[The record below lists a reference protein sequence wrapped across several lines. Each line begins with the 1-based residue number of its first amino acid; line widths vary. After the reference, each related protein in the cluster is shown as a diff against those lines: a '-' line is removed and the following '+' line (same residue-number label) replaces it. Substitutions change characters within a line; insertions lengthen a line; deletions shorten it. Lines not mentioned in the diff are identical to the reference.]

1 MRIRTGVYWSAGARR
16 DVNQDS
22 LSLQHVA
29 AGKGECLFAAV
40 CDGIGSLA
48 VSEEASG
55 YVVRHMTDWFYQEG
69 KELIFQNSSKE
80 MILLALQRQ
89 ILQIQENLKKFQRNR
104 NLQTGTTCSGILLI
118 KNRYYLIHIGDSRIY
133 RIRKKKIPT
142 GKQKYNITCLT
153 KDDRDENGFLLKC
166 LGVSGRDR
174 ACLATGK
181 TGKGTVFLL
190 CTDGFFYGGGTE
202 RCRDVLGPVLKTGHE
217 RAEKGTGK
225 GTGDETEEILE
236 RKLEMLGEAAIRAGS
251 RDNMAA
257 VAVVVR

>member
-1 MRIRTGVYWSAGARR
+1 M
-16 DVNQDS
+16 NQDS

-55 YVVRHMTDWFYQEG
+55 YAVRHMTDWFYQEG

-89 ILQIQENLKKFQRNR
+89 ILQIQENLKKFQQNR
-104 NLQTGTTCSGILLI
+104 NLQTGTTFSGILLA

-133 RIRKKKIPT
+133 QIRKKKLPT
-142 GKQKYNITCLT
+142 GKRKYNIACLT
-153 KDDRDENGFLLKC
+153 KDDRDKQGFLLKC

-181 TGKGTVFLL
+181 MEKGTVFLL

-217 RAEKGTGK
+217 RTGK
-225 GTGDETEEILE
+225 GTGDGTEEILE

-257 VAVVVR
+257 VCVVIR